1 MAKGRLYAELRL
13 MIATLRKARKTKK
26 IAQYGRERAVGKD
39 FRMILGGFAI
49 FAVDIVR
56 AISYNTICIV
66 V

>member
-1 MAKGRLYAELRL
+1 MT
-13 MIATLRKARKTKK
+13 MQVATLRKPLKREKS
-26 IAQYGRERAVGKD
+26 AQNGRERAVGED

>member
-1 MAKGRLYAELRL
+1 MT
-13 MIATLRKARKTKK
+13 MQVATLRKPLKREKS
-26 IAQYGRERAVGKD
+26 AQNGREWAVGED

>member
-1 MAKGRLYAELRL
+1 MGENGGWGKIFGRNS
-13 MIATLRKARKTKK
+13 
-26 IAQYGRERAVGKD
+26 V
-39 FRMILGGFAI
+39 ILGGFAI